1 MFAFLTPFVQ
11 GAVDAVED
19 WLGFGT
25 NQANKDI
32 NRESMNFQRE
42 QNELNRNWQSDE
54 NQKSRYFEHDESLIN
69 SMRNQRNWKEQFG
82 MQSAE
87 WYAQQDYNMRNWYAQ
102 QEYNS
107 PKNQVSRAR
116 EAGYNASVVGSSG
129 DGLQNSQ
136 SIIAPSSVPTGGT
149 PSGGAYPAPTAN
161 SPSMSPT
168 PNMIPMQNN
177 FGTNFLSAI
186 GSFVKDISGSRLND
200 AQADSIIKKLPIE
213 LETMRH
219 IASQEFYKSYLM
231 SLTTD
236 TKAKQCIADYFNTLK
251 LGTLYDLQGDE
262 TLARTENYQLDSL
275 LKNLQGKVSD
285 AQYRTI
291 EATLPYIAKKQQ
303 ADIDTTRAQGNAF
316 NAQAF
321 KDIQTGNSIKE
332 MLPLQKNL
340 LEMQRDLMNEQ
351 KYGLSLDNYLK
362 DSTNQERIKI
372 VIEQAK
378 QAKLITQE
386 TAYKLANDIYH
397 YNTRKVE
404 SFFRWLGSAAGAYRD
419 IGIGSNMFNAF
430 SGKGK
435 STPFDSPW
443 TVYGGAPGSDTYGAT
458 WNY

>member
-54 NQKSRYFEHDESLIN
+54 NQKSRNFEHDESLIN

-116 EAGYNASVVGSSG
+116 EAGYNASAVGSSG

-149 PSGGAYPAPTAN
+149 PSGGSYPAPTAN

-177 FGTNFLSAI
+177 FGANFLTAI
-186 GSFVKDISGSRLND
+186 GSFIKDISGSRLSD
-200 AQADSIIKKLPIE
+200 AQA
-213 LETMRH
+213 H
-219 IASQEFYKSYLM
+219 
-231 SLTTD
+231 SLTTKLEVEMETMKAISEQESFKSYILSL
-236 TKAKQCIADYFNTLK
+236 TKDYSVKQKAAEYFNTLK
-251 LGTLYDLQGDE
+251 LGALYDMQGDE
-262 TLARTENYQLDSL
+262 TLARIENYQMDSL
-275 LKNLQGKVSD
+275 LKHLKGKVTD
-285 AQYRTI
+285 AEYKTI
-291 EATLPYIAKKQQ
+291 EATLPYISKKIQTE
-303 ADIDTTRAQGNAF
+303 ISTTQAQGHAF

-321 KDIQTGNSIKE
+321 RDIQTGNSIKE

-340 LEMQRDLMNEQ
+340 LEIQHDLMNEQ